1 MSQEHESN
9 STSAKPHVII
19 IGGGF
24 AGLSCALALKHAPV
38 NVTLIDRRN
47 FHLFQP
53 LLYQVA
59 TGGLSP
65 ANIATPL
72 RKIVSRHKNIRVLL
86 GEVASIDTAG
96 KRIGLNGF
104 HLDYDYLVVATG
116 STHHYFGNDSW
127 EAHAPGL
134 KTIEDATRI
143 RHQVLKAFELAE
155 REIDPDIVKHFLTFA
170 IVGAGPTGVELA
182 GAISE
187 IARHTLQHEF
197 RTIQPEDARIVL
209 LEHADRVLPPYPD
222 DLSEDARRML
232 SELGVEVRTGV
243 KVTGITAEQVHVET
257 ADGSEIL
264 PARTVLWAAGVAGS
278 PLGAKLLGGNS
289 EALAHGGRVRVDE
302 YLALPDHPEV
312 FVVGDLAFALDEK
325 DQPLPGVAPV
335 AAQQG
340 EYVARSIRA
349 SQRGEKPK
357 PFRYFDAGM
366 ASTIGRG
373 KAVALI
379 FGRPLRGGVAWLAW
393 LFIHLMK
400 LVSFENR
407 VLVFMQWAWNYTTRN
422 RSARLITGADDDT
435 DET

>member
-1 MSQEHESN
+1 MSSDPDP
-9 STSAKPHVII
+9 SAPPSRPHVLI

-24 AGLSCALALKHAPV
+24 AGLSCALALKHVPV
-38 NVTLIDRRN
+38 RVTLIDRRN

-72 RKIVSRHKNIRVLL
+72 RKVLSRYGNTRVLL
-86 GEVASIDTAG
+86 GEVAHIDTTA
-96 KRIGLNGF
+96 KQVGLNGF
-104 HLDYDYLVVATG
+104 QLDYDYLVVATG
-116 STHHYFGNDSW
+116 SGHHYFGNDEW
-127 EAHAPGL
+127 ETHAPGL

-143 RHQVLKAFELAE
+143 RHEVLKAFELAE
-155 REIDPDIVKHFLTFA
+155 RENDPDVVQHYLTFA

-187 IARHTLQHEF
+187 IARHTLRHEF
-197 RTIQPEDARIVL
+197 RTIKPEDARIVL
-209 LEHADRVLPPYPD
+209 LEHADRVLPPYPHA
-222 DLSEDARRML
+222 LSDDARRML
-232 SELGVEVRTGV
+232 TELGVEVQTGV

-257 ADGSEIL
+257 ADGPETIN
-264 PARTVLWAAGVAGS
+264 AKTVLWAAGVAAS
-278 PLGAKLLGGNS
+278 PLGRMLVEGADD
-289 EALAHGGRVRVDE
+289 ALAHGGRVRVNQF
-302 YLALPDHPEV
+302 LALPRHPEV
-312 FVVGDLAFALDEK
+312 FVVGDLAFALDADEA
-325 DQPLPGVAPV
+325 PLPGVAPV

-340 EYVARSIRA
+340 KYVAKHIAARL
-349 SQRGEKPK
+349 RGEAVE
-357 PFRYFDAGM
+357 PFHYFDAGM

-373 KAVALI
+373 KAVAVI

-422 RSARLITGADDDT
+422 RSARLITGEEHDSNDR
-435 DET
+435 

>member
-1 MSQEHESN
+1 MPTEPHTHTP
-9 STSAKPHVII
+9 TSRPHVLI

-38 NVTLIDRRN
+38 EVTLIDRRN

-72 RKIVSRHKNIRVLL
+72 RKIVSRHKHIRVLL
-86 GEVASIDTAG
+86 GEVESIDLSE
-96 KRIGLNGF
+96 KRVGLNGF

-116 STHHYFGNDSW
+116 STHHYFGNDLW
-127 EAHAPGL
+127 EAHALGL
-134 KTIEDATRI
+134 KSIEDATRI
-143 RHQVLKAFELAE
+143 RHQVLRAFELAE
-155 REIDPDIVKHFLTFA
+155 QASDPDTIQHYLTFA

-222 DLSEDARRML
+222 GLSEDARRML
-232 SELGVEVRTGV
+232 QELGVEVRTGV
-243 KVTGITAEQVHVET
+243 KVTGITAEQVQLET
-257 ADGSEIL
+257 DKGPETL
-264 PARTVLWAAGVAGS
+264 PAKTVLWAAGVAAS
-278 PLGAKLLGGNS
+278 PLGAKLLDETGES
-289 EALAHGGRVRVDE
+289 PAHGGRVPVNA
-302 YLALPDHPEV
+302 YLALPGHPEV

-325 DQPLPGVAPV
+325 EHPLPGVAPV

-340 EYVARSIRA
+340 QYVARHIVNMLN
-349 SQRGEKPK
+349 EKPSK

-379 FGRPLRGGVAWLAW
+379 FGRPLQGGVAWLAW

-422 RSARLITGADDDT
+422 RSARLITGPDDKPS
-435 DET
+435 